1 MSCKTKELL
10 DLSHSLAGKYLEQ
23 KEYPWQIL
31 PIIGD
36 IIMDIIPLLSK
47 EEYREVSKD
56 IYIHKSAKVSPSA
69 FIGGPCIIGPNT
81 EIRHG
86 AFIRNRALIGANCV
100 IGNSCEI
107 KNAIVFDDVQVPHF
121 NYVGDSILG
130 YHSHMGAGAVASNV
144 KADKSPIKVRDGL
157 IVIETNLDSFGTIL
171 GDYVEVGCNS
181 VLNPGTIVGRGS
193 TIYPLSSARGV
204 IAPNC
209 IYKTKDNIVEKQDMD
224 SKER

>member
-1 MSCKTKELL
+1 MV
-10 DLSHSLAGKYLEQ
+10 LS
-23 KEYPWQIL
+23 
-31 PIIGD
+31 
-36 IIMDIIPLLSK
+36 LLSK

-56 IYIHKSAKVSPSA
+56 IYIHKSAKVSPGA

-86 AFIRNRALIGANCV
+86 AFIRNRAMIGANCV

-107 KNAIVFDDVQVPHF
+107 KNAIIFDDVQVPHF

-181 VLNPGTIVGRGS
+181 VLNPGTVVGRGS
-193 TIYPLSSARGV
+193 IIYPLSSVRGV

-209 IYKTKDNIVEKQDMD
+209 IYKAKDNIVEKKYGWQRKVM
-224 SKER
+224 R

>member
-86 AFIRNRALIGANCV
+86 AFIRNRAMIGANCV

-121 NYVGDSILG
+121 NYV
-130 YHSHMGAGAVASNV
+130 
-144 KADKSPIKVRDGL
+144 
-157 IVIETNLDSFGTIL
+157 
-171 GDYVEVGCNS
+171 
-181 VLNPGTIVGRGS
+181 
-193 TIYPLSSARGV
+193 
-204 IAPNC
+204 
-209 IYKTKDNIVEKQDMD
+209 
-224 SKER
+224 